1 MRIAKKPM
9 RKVKA
14 AEEMIEET
22 PALEAPEAEVEVAPE
37 ATELLFETED
47 VAQLLAEVTDSEVV
61 VDVDDDAEQIVFT
74 VDGDEYAVEPEG
86 DEEILESTRKV
97 LRGKKSV
104 KASTSRR
111 KVAGAKRVVRRR

>member
-14 AEEMIEET
+14 AEEFIEET
-22 PALEAPEAEVEVAPE
+22 PAVTEADVEVAPE

-61 VDVDDDAEQIVFT
+61 VDVDDEADQIVFT

-86 DEEILESTRKV
+86 DEEILETSRKV

-104 KASTSRR
+104 KASTLRR
-111 KVAGAKRVVRRR
+111 RVAGAKRASKRK

>member
-14 AEEMIEET
+14 AEEVIEET
-22 PALEAPEAEVEVAPE
+22 PALEVEVEVAPE

-61 VDVDDDAEQIVFT
+61 VDVDDEADQIVFT

-86 DEEILESTRKV
+86 DEEILETSRKV

-111 KVAGAKRVVRRR
+111 RVAGAKRVSKRK